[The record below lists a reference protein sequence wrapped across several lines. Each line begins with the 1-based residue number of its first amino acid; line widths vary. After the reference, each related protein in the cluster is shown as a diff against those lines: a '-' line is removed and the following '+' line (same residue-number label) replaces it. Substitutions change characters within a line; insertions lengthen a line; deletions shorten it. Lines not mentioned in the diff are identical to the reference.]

1 MMKGDGAL
9 WFKANWDR
17 MLGWTVLAGGGL
29 FLVVGTARIMEARY
43 LVDQLSILMSGGLVG
58 LACVAFGTGLLVM
71 ASHQEEWRR
80 LDRLE
85 ETVRAAT
92 GGGEVTGTGPDV
104 RGTQDRRPVEDAAP
118 ESASRRSAMSL
129 GEAR

>member
-1 MMKGDGAL
+1 MNGDGAL

-17 MLGWTVLAGGGL
+17 LLGWTVLAGGGL
-29 FLVVGTARIMEARY
+29 LLVVGTARMMEARY
-43 LVDQLSILMSGGLVG
+43 LVDQLSILMSGGLAG

-92 GGGEVTGTGPDV
+92 GAGEVTGTGADV
-104 RGTQDRRPVEDAAP
+104 RRAQDEGPFEDAAP
-118 ESASRRSAMSL
+118 ESASRRSAVSL